1 MRLLRISYW
10 KCLSERLK
18 PRKISSNHRRLFSA
32 TGSGVQN
39 SDSEWQKPDAVDAY
53 DTGITV
59 YNCVHRGNVPFMLRN
74 EQNTYLTWYTCGPT
88 VYDDAHIGHA
98 ICYMKCDIIQRI
110 LRNHFNLNV
119 ITAMNITDIDDKLV
133 ARAPILNC
141 SVKELAERYEQSFWQ
156 DMDALGIQRAD
167 IIVRVTEFIPQII
180 AFIEKLLA
188 KEDAYVAADGSVYY
202 ANRRTNGK
210 LKNLESSTAATTAAA
225 APDTHTKLDAT
236 SISVRRS
243 ANDFALWKAAVKPNE
258 PQWNVPWKYDA
269 DNSIPTA
276 GRPGWHTECAAMAT
290 ELFGNTIDV
299 HAGGID
305 LKFPHHENEEAQC
318 CSYHNRKQWVNYW
331 LHIGHL
337 VTTDNIKMSKS
348 LKNTISIKEFLK
360 HYSRAQLRLA
370 CLISTYHQH
379 MEFSDDILLTSGDLL
394 KRYVSFFDDSERFLH
409 HQQKTVR
416 ISNRNEILAAIHATR
431 QRIDCALR
439 DDFDTRSCI
448 GSLNDLITLINKSI
462 NPQHLKQQT
471 QSNELNGD
479 GDGGSGSGVDVI
491 KYGQNVVRD
500 FLEMVGLH
508 DITNL
513 AFAHQKLTKHAAAGV
528 ASPPPP
534 SSASS
539 IPIENL
545 INDLLLCRSKILGD
559 AKSSKDKKL
568 FEICDQLRSIMR
580 QNGLA
585 VKDFDGQSTWTFDNV
600 VTRKNPSKK

>member
-1 MRLLRISYW
+1 MRLLRINYLE
-10 KCLSERLK
+10 CLTERLK
-18 PRKISSNHRRLFSA
+18 PRKILSKHRRLCS
-32 TGSGVQN
+32 GSGAMS
-39 SDSEWQKPDAVDAY
+39 SDSEWQRPDAVDAY

-59 YNCVHRGNVPFMLRN
+59 YNCVHRGNVPFILRN
-74 EQNTYLTWYTCGPT
+74 AQNRTLTWYTCGPT

-110 LRNHFNLNV
+110 LRHHFNVNV

-141 SVKELAERYEQSFWQ
+141 SVKEVAKRYEQSFWN

-167 IIVRVTEFIPQII
+167 IVVRVTEFIPQII

-188 KEDAYVAADGSVYY
+188 KKDAYVAADGSVYY
-202 ANRRTNGK
+202 ANRQPNGK
-210 LKNLESSTAATTAAA
+210 LKNLESSTAATTAATPA
-225 APDTHTKLDAT
+225 TDTHTKLDAT
-236 SISVRRS
+236 SISVRES
-243 ANDFALWKAAVKPNE
+243 TNDFALWKAAVKPNE

-269 DNSIPTA
+269 NNSIPTA

-318 CSYHNRKQWVNYW
+318 CSYHDRKQWVNYW

-337 VTTDNIKMSKS
+337 VTTDNVKMSKS
-348 LKNTISIKEFLK
+348 LKNTIRIKEFLA
-360 HYSRAQLRLA
+360 HYSRDQLRMA

-379 MEFSDDILLTSGDLL
+379 MEFSDDMLLTSGNLL
-394 KRYVSFFDDSERFLH
+394 KRFVAFFDDTERFLRN
-409 HQQKTVR
+409 QQKTVR
-416 ISNRNEILAAIHATR
+416 LSNRNEILAAIQDTR
-431 QRIDCALR
+431 HRIDCALK
-439 DDFDTRSCI
+439 DDFNTRSCI
-448 GSLNDLITLINKSI
+448 VSLNGLITLINKSI
-462 NPQHLKQQT
+462 NPQHLKQQL
-471 QSNELNGD
+471 QSIDMNAGN
-479 GDGGSGSGVDVI
+479 GSGVDVI

-508 DITNL
+508 DIINS
-513 AFAHQKLTKHAAAGV
+513 AFAHHKPMEHTATAESA
-528 ASPPPP
+528 P
-534 SSASS
+534 SSQSSSPSTPSS
-539 IPIENL
+539 IPVENL
-545 INDLLLCRSKILGD
+545 INDLLLFRSKLIGD
-559 AKSSKDKKL
+559 AKTNKDKKL

-585 VKDFDGQSTWTFDNV
+585 VKDVDGQSTWTFDNV